1 MTAETDEKG
10 ESSMQSR
17 ISSWLGI
24 LARLWRRSCAELS
37 SRWRLLR
44 SRPAA
49 GYSTETVIVTALLV
63 LLALTVIGILVA
75 RVTAKVNGIDLS

>member
-1 MTAETDEKG
+1 M
-10 ESSMQSR
+10 SSR
-17 ISSWLGI
+17 IRSW
-24 LARLWRRSCAELS
+24 ARIVTHLWRSSADELRA
-37 SRWRLLR
+37 RWRLLA
-44 SRPAA
+44 SRPDA

>member
-1 MTAETDEKG
+1 M
-10 ESSMQSR
+10 SSR
-17 ISSWLGI
+17 IRSWAGTV
-24 LARLWRRSCAELS
+24 ARLWRSSADELRA
-37 SRWRLLR
+37 RWRLLQ
-44 SRPAA
+44 SRPDA